1 MGSSRKQGNRR
12 RQFLIFSVL
21 LSGSFCLYIQLI
33 RLGYAVPLPY
43 LLHVFCWNN
52 CSDNLSS
59 NHLHSKVPGNGLL
72 NYRSDL
78 TQLVDSPEIDKNKV
92 SILIEKSRYRLTVY
106 YDKKPL
112 KSYPVVLGFNSVDDK
127 LKEGDGSTPEGI
139 FKIKDLYT
147 HPTWSKFLWLDYP
160 TKDSWRKHIK
170 AKGNGKIN
178 WLDSIGGQVGIH
190 GVPDEQDFLIEK
202 RSNWTLGCISLKN
215 RDIEELYQVVKQG
228 TEVEIIQ

>member
-12 RQFLIFSVL
+12 RQFLIFSVF
-21 LSGSFCLYIQLI
+21 LSGIFCLYIQLI

-52 CSDNLSS
+52 CSDNRSA
-59 NHLHSKVPGNGLL
+59 NHLHPKVAGKGLL
-72 NYRSDL
+72 NYTHQL

-92 SILIEKSRYRLTVY
+92 SILIDKSRYRLTVY

-127 LKEGDGSTPEGI
+127 LKEGDGRTPEGI

-190 GVPDEQDFLIEK
+190 GVPDRQDFLIEK

-215 RDIEELYQVVKQG
+215 RDVEELYQVVKKG